1 MESIHANCPCMETCP
16 LNRALGLIGGKWKMQ
31 ILCSLH
37 NNGTSRY
44 NALRKSLDGVSNTVL
59 AAALKELEQ
68 DGLIARQEYLE
79 VPVRVEYS
87 LTPRAETLMPILEA
101 LEDWSMAELY
111 LTSLQ
116 SNRRV
121 RTWNA
126 DWRPLPAA
134 MRRKM
139 KPR

>member
-59 AAALKELEQ
+59 ATALKELEQ
-68 DGLIARQEYLE
+68 DGLIARQTLSTYSQNMGYSSASSSNYLK
-79 VPVRVEYS
+79 
-87 LTPRAETLMPILEA
+87 ILNN
-101 LEDWSMAELY
+101 LVGILVKY
-111 LTSLQ
+111 GLIGT
-116 SNRRV
+116 
-121 RTWNA
+121 
-126 DWRPLPAA
+126 
-134 MRRKM
+134 
-139 KPR
+139 